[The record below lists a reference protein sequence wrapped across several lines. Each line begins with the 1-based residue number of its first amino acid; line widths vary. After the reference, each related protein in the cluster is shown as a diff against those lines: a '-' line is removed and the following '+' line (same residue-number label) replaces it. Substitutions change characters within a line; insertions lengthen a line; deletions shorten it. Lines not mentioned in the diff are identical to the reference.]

1 MGAEYIL
8 EEKSSGLQLS
18 SMSYDWREDS
28 QLDLVNQIQEIEERL
43 ASVSFSV
50 QGSIYYKSDLESKGV
65 MYAPLDSSIV
75 QLDGALDRVTVISL
89 ANVFAIGPSTDPKL
103 WMSERESMNLSWGP
117 CNEIL
122 SSSNGMVYY

>member
-1 MGAEYIL
+1 M
-8 EEKSSGLQLS
+8 
-18 SMSYDWREDS
+18 
-28 QLDLVNQIQEIEERL
+28 NQIQEIEKRL

-65 MYAPLDSSIV
+65 LYAPLVSSIA
-75 QLDGALDRVTVISL
+75 QLDDSLNRETVTSL

-103 WMSERESMNLSWGP
+103 WMSERADIKLNRGP

-122 SSSNGMVYY
+122 SSPNGVVYY